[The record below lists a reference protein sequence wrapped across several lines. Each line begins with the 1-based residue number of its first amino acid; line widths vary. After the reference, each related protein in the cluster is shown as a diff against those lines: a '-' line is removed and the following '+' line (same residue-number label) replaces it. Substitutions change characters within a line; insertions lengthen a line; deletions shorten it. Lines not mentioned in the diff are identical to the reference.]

1 MALCGLV
8 RHSAELVARLGAS
21 VCQWCFMPL
30 GGILSR
36 RHGRV
41 LTIGKPAGRRCHS
54 KPLEVSG
61 DTGTP
66 GSVKSGLGWQWWLV
80 AGIPPIL
87 GDCATQWWGCPTL
100 DAGRSA
106 DFGCWGGGG
115 ARYGVQMG
123 QVDFDT

>member
-1 MALCGLV
+1 
-8 RHSAELVARLGAS
+8 
-21 VCQWCFMPL
+21 MPL
-30 GGILSR
+30 GAIVAR
-36 RHGRV
+36 RFCGV
-41 LTIGKPAGRRCHS
+41 CIIGNPASHVSHS

-100 DAGRSA
+100 DAGK
-106 DFGCWGGGG
+106 G
-115 ARYGVQMG
+115 ARCGVQMG
-123 QVDFDT
+123 RVDFDT